1 MHVCVLN
8 LFSCVRLFVI
18 LWTVACQVPLY
29 MGFSRQEYWSGLPCP
44 PPGDLPDPGV
54 KPSSPALQVDSL
66 PLSHRESP
74 QNIVTDIQD
83 YILESVFLATQNII
97 FLLMI

>member
-18 LWTVACQVPLY
+18 LWTVACQVPLT

-74 QNIVTDIQD
+74 QNTVTDIQD